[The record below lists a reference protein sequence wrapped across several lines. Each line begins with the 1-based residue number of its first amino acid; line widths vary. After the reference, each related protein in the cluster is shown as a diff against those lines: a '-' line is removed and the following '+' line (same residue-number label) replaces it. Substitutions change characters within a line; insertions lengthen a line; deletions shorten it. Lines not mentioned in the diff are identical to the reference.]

1 MKSKSNKNQRRKL
14 SKQLTHLLESNE
26 IAYKD
31 TTHGHTVQDDQELSA
46 HSPSCRLREGMP
58 IQGIEPI
65 QGIGN
70 CMPIQEIGHCMLI
83 QEIEHC
89 LHETN

>member
-31 TTHGHTVQDDQELSA
+31 TTHGHTVQDDQELSTA
-46 HSPSCRLREGMP
+46 HPAAFVKVCQFKELNQFKE
-58 IQGIEPI
+58 
-65 QGIGN
+65 
-70 CMPIQEIGHCMLI
+70 
-83 QEIEHC
+83 
-89 LHETN
+89 